1 VDDPMEITNEQGADL
16 YQTVNYEWIQWNP
29 ESGYI
34 RDPENDKPLKRIM
47 NFGNNLK
54 HRETDIN
61 APLEIPQE
69 NEQASQDKEKG
80 KKTKQ
85 TATKRGNYR
94 SYTSI

>member
-1 VDDPMEITNEQGADL
+1 
-16 YQTVNYEWIQWNP
+16 
-29 ESGYI
+29 
-34 RDPENDKPLKRIM
+34 M